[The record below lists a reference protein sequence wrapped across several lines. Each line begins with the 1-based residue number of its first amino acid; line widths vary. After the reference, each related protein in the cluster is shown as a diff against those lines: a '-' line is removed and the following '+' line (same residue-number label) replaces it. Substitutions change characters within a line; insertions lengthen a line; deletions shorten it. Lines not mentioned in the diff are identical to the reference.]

1 MRLIEKALMTHDLSH
16 QELVEVLS
24 SARYNEALFDA
35 ADQTR
40 QSHVGNDVHL
50 KGLLEFSNICS
61 RTCYYCGLRAENR
74 ALKRYK
80 LSSEEILEFAKKAI
94 DYGYK
99 TIVLQ
104 SGESHAYDRETM
116 CEIIASIRALG
127 ATVTLSLGEKSEEEY
142 RAYKEA
148 GANRYLLRIET
159 TNKALYESLHP
170 RMSFENRLKCLR
182 ILKELGYETGSGSLV
197 GLPGQSITS
206 LAQDLFFFKQF
217 DFDMI
222 GIGPFI
228 PSENTPLA
236 DARGGEFV
244 MALKMMALVRLLLP
258 KVNIPATTAMETLD
272 PNGRAIALKSGANVV
287 MPVIT
292 EGEYR
297 ALYRLYPGKICID
310 DTPAHCRLCISGK
323 IIAIGR
329 GIANSNGDS
338 ERFIARQEEQRNF
351 YDANA

>member
-1 MRLIEKALMTHDLSH
+1 MDFIEKAVQTHDLTH
-16 QELVEVLS
+16 AELVEILGS
-24 SARYNEALFDA
+24 SHYDEALWYA
-35 ADQTR
+35 ADKMR
-40 QSHVGNDVHL
+40 QNHVGNDVHL

-74 ALKRYK
+74 SIKRYK
-80 LSSEEILEFAKKAI
+80 LSAEEIRAFAKKAI
-94 DYGYK
+94 SYGYK

-104 SGESHAYDRETM
+104 SGESHTYDCQTL
-116 CEIIASIRALG
+116 CDIIASIRSLG
-127 ATVTLSLGEKSEEEY
+127 ATVTLSLGEKSKEEY
-142 RAYKEA
+142 QAYKEA

-159 TNKALYESLHP
+159 TDKALYASLHP
-170 RMSFENRLKCLR
+170 RMSFENRLNCLYT
-182 ILKELGYETGSGSLV
+182 LKALGYETGSGSLI
-197 GLPGQSITS
+197 GLPNQSIDS
-206 LAQDLFFFKQF
+206 LANDLLFFKNF

-236 DARGGEFV
+236 HAKGGSFT

-258 KVNIPATTAMETLD
+258 KINIPATTAMETLD
-272 PNGRAIALKSGANVV
+272 SNGRTRALQSGANVV

-310 DTPAHCRLCISGK
+310 DTPKQCRLCISGK

-329 GIANSNGDS
+329 GIASNNGDS
-338 ERFIARQEEQRNF
+338 ERFIARKEEQRRY

>member
-1 MRLIEKALMTHDLSH
+1 MRMIAKAIQIHDLSH
-16 QELVEVLS
+16 QELVEILRS
-24 SARYNEALFDA
+24 DRYDEALFHA

-40 QSHVGNDVHL
+40 ERYVGNDVHL
-50 KGLLEFSNICS
+50 KGLLEFSNICT
-61 RTCYYCGLRAENR
+61 RTCHYCGLRAENR
-74 ALKRYK
+74 SLKRYK
-80 LSSEEILEFAKKAI
+80 LSRNEILEFAQKAI
-94 DYGYK
+94 SYGYK

-104 SGESHAYDRETM
+104 SGESHSYSIETLCDM
-116 CEIIASIRALG
+116 IASIRALG
-127 ATVTLSLGEKSEEEY
+127 ATVTLSLGEKSEAEY
-142 RAYKEA
+142 QAYKEA

-159 TNKALYESLHP
+159 TDKALYQSLHP
-170 RMSFENRLKCLR
+170 DMSFDNRLHCLHV
-182 ILKELGYETGSGSLV
+182 LKALGYETGSGSLV

-206 LAQDLFFFKQF
+206 LANDLLFFKQF

-236 DARGGEFV
+236 QAKGGAFK
-244 MALKMMALVRLLLP
+244 MALKMTALVRLLLP

-272 PNGRAIALKSGANVV
+272 PNGRAIALQSGANVV

-297 ALYRLYPGKICID
+297 ALYRLYPGKVCID
-310 DTPAHCRLCISGK
+310 DTPKHCRLCISDT

-329 GIANSNGDS
+329 GIASSNGDS
-338 ERFIARQEEQRNF
+338 ERFIVRQTEQRNF

>member
-1 MRLIEKALMTHDLSH
+1 MTLIEKAFSAHDLNH

-24 SARYNEALFDA
+24 SSRYDEALFHA

-40 QSHVGNDVHL
+40 ECYVGNDVHL

-61 RTCYYCGLRAENR
+61 RTCHYCGLRAENR
-74 ALKRYK
+74 FIKRYK
-80 LSSEEILEFAKKAI
+80 LSREEILNFARKAI

-104 SGESHAYDRETM
+104 SGESHSYSTEAM

-127 ATVTLSLGEKSEEEY
+127 ATVTLSLGEKSEAEY
-142 RAYKEA
+142 QAYKEA

-159 TNKALYESLHP
+159 TDKALYQSLHP
-170 RMSFENRLKCLR
+170 QMSFDNRLKCLR

-197 GLPGQSITS
+197 GLPGQSISS
-206 LAQDLFFFKQF
+206 LANDLFFFKHF

-236 DARGGEFV
+236 QVKGGEFT

-258 KVNIPATTAMETLD
+258 KINIPATTAMETLD

-310 DTPAHCRLCISGK
+310 DTPKHCRLCISGK

-329 GIANSNGDS
+329 GIADTNGDS
-338 ERFIARQEEQRNF
+338 ERFIVRQKEQRNF

>member
-1 MRLIEKALMTHDLSH
+1 MTLIEKAFSAHDLNH

-24 SARYNEALFDA
+24 SSRYNEALFHA
-35 ADQTR
+35 ADQIR
-40 QSHVGNDVHL
+40 KLHVGDDVHL

-61 RTCYYCGLRAENR
+61 RTCHYCGLRVENR
-74 ALKRYK
+74 FIKRYK
-80 LSSEEILEFAKKAI
+80 LSRNEILEFAQKAI
-94 DYGYK
+94 SYGYK

-104 SGESHAYDRETM
+104 SGESHSYSMEAM
-116 CEIIASIRALG
+116 CDIIASIRALG
-127 ATVTLSLGEKSEEEY
+127 ATVTLSLGEKSEAEY
-142 RAYKEA
+142 QAYKEA

-159 TNKALYESLHP
+159 TDKALYQSLHP
-170 RMSFENRLKCLR
+170 QMSFENRLKCLR

-206 LAQDLFFFKQF
+206 LANDLLFFKQS

-228 PSENTPLA
+228 PSENTPLS
-236 DARGGEFV
+236 DAKGGEFT

-258 KVNIPATTAMETLD
+258 KINIPATTAMETLD

-310 DTPAHCRLCISGK
+310 DTPKHCRLCISGK

-329 GIANSNGDS
+329 GVADTNGDS
-338 ERFIARQEEQRNF
+338 ERFIVRQKEQRNF